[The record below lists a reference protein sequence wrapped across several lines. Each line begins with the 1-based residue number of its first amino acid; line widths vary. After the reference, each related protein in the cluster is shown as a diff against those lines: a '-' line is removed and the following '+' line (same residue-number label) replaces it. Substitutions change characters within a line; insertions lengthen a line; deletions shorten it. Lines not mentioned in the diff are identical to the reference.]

1 MDSISRLTHR
11 RFILGQ
17 QGLWPGRRFKGLRGA
32 GAAIRMM
39 GALQL
44 DPLNILARSQHI
56 AMYGRV
62 LGYEQEHLDR
72 LAYEKRQFFDYG
84 GMLHLYPFSELPYWR
99 LHMRRRATH
108 GRWGTEFA
116 RSHQHVIREVL
127 AALRDNGPLGNRDF
141 EGNLLANR
149 SYRGGKE
156 TSIALYYLW
165 LTGEV
170 MISHRQGFDRF
181 YDLSQRI
188 VPPEWDHEATE
199 AETEDYFARKIIA
212 SEGLLR
218 PGRFRANWEYTI
230 GRDVSREE
238 SARVL
243 SSMVEQGVFA
253 RVQVEGEREPWIA
266 LSENLPLLTALEA
279 GRIPRAWKP
288 AGPTTEEEA
297 TLLAPLE
304 PASARGR
311 AKQLFGFDYI
321 WEVYKPVHQR
331 RWGYYTLPILYGDDL
346 VARLDARLDRP
357 ESTLRVLGFW
367 LEEDAPVDAAF
378 GAALGRGLA
387 RFARMAGAKK
397 VNAEA
402 ITPVRFRREAMKA
415 VKSATLEAEQTL

>member
-1 MDSISRLTHR
+1 M
-11 RFILGQ
+11 
-17 QGLWPGRRFKGLRGA
+17 
-32 GAAIRMM
+32 
-39 GALQL
+39 
-44 DPLNILARSQHI
+44 ARSQHI

-99 LHMRRRATH
+99 VHMRRRATP

-116 RSHQHVIREVL
+116 QTHSHVFREVL
-127 AALRDNGPLGNRDF
+127 AALQEQGPLRNRDF

-170 MISHRQGFDRF
+170 MISHREGFDRF
-181 YDLSQRI
+181 YDLSHRI
-188 VPPEWDHEATE
+188 VPAEWDREAPE
-199 AETEDYFARKIIA
+199 AEAEDYFARKLIA
-212 SEGLLR
+212 SEGVLR
-218 PGRFRANWEYTI
+218 PGRFRASWEYYI
-230 GRDVSREE
+230 GRDVNRQE

-243 SSMVEQGVFA
+243 DGMVERGVFA
-253 RVQVEGEREPWIA
+253 RVKVEGEREPWIT
-266 LSENLPLLTALEA
+266 LSESLPVLAALEA
-279 GRIPRAWKP
+279 GRVPRAWKP
-288 AGPTTEEEA
+288 AGPTTQEEA

-346 VARLDARLDRP
+346 VARLDARLERS
-357 ESTLRVLGFW
+357 ESTLKVLGFW
-367 LEEDAPVDAAF
+367 LEEDTPVDAAF

-387 RFARMAGAKK
+387 RFARMAGAEK
-397 VNAEA
+397 VSAEA
-402 ITPVRFRREAMKA
+402 IAPVRLRREVVKA